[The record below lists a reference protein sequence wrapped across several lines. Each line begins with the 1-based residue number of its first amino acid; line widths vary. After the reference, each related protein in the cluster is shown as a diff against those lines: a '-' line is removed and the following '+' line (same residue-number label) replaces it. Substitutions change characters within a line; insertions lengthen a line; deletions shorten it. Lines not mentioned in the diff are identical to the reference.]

1 MEITRTVYNTK
12 KEYNK
17 RKRQL
22 LLEGFIK
29 VGEWENTERFAKGWN
44 EMFLK
49 QGWKRGYAN

>member
-1 MEITRTVYNTK
+1 METIRTK

-22 LLEGFIK
+22 LSEGFIK
-29 VGEWENTERFAKGWN
+29 AGEWENTERFAKGWN